1 MDEGSPV
8 DVIYLDFQK
17 AFDKVPHQRLI
28 LKLKSHGMGNSI
40 INWIEQ
46 WLTDRRQRVVVNGE
60 VSSWKSVLSGVPQG
74 SVLRPILFL
83 VYINDLDDGV
93 TGGILKFADD
103 IKLFRKTK
111 KIGDNQHFQDDI
123 DKLVRWSENGRCY
136 SILGNVNVY
145 TQGLETL
152 A

>member
-1 MDEGSPV
+1 MEISLEWCATG
-8 DVIYLDFQK
+8 ICTTAYFIFGIHK
-17 AFDKVPHQRLI
+17 
-28 LKLKSHGMGNSI
+28 
-40 INWIEQ
+40 
-46 WLTDRRQRVVVNGE
+46 
-60 VSSWKSVLSGVPQG
+60 
-74 SVLRPILFL
+74 
-83 VYINDLDDGV
+83 INDLDDGV

-145 TQGLETL
+145 TQGMETL